1 MKILFIGADIQT
13 VETVAEYLSQ
23 RWPDAKTAHKATVE
37 ESLAIIEET
46 SPDAAFF
53 YTNFPDIEA
62 SAAAISQLRRVS
74 DIPLLVLSPQRG
86 EQEVV
91 TALHFGAD
99 DYVKLPCGTPE
110 LMARVS
116 GLLRRAGSVIRHDA
130 EKPVFKS
137 DMVMN
142 PASKEVLMGNRNVAL
157 TRSQFKLL
165 SRMMIAPIE
174 TALREEPDSG
184 ILKRDESGPLERYAE
199 HVVERNDKATQGS
212 TQAAETFD
220 RLFLDAPK

>member
-13 VETVAEYLSQ
+13 VETVAEYLAQ
-23 RWPDAKTAHKATVE
+23 RWPDAKTAHKATVT
-37 ESLAIIEET
+37 ESLQIIEET
-46 SPDAAFF
+46 SPDAALF
-53 YTNFPDIEA
+53 YANFPDIEA

-99 DYVKLPCGTPE
+99 DYVRLPCGTPE

-130 EKPVFKS
+130 EKPIFKS
-137 DMVMN
+137 SLV
-142 PASKEVLMGNRNVAL
+142 
-157 TRSQFKLL
+157 
-165 SRMMIAPIE
+165 
-174 TALREEPDSG
+174 G
-184 ILKRDESGPLERYAE
+184 ISEGKTSIDIS
-199 HVVERNDKATQGS
+199 
-212 TQAAETFD
+212 
-220 RLFLDAPK
+220 

>member
-13 VETVAEYLSQ
+13 VETVAEYLAQ
-23 RWPDAKTAHKATVE
+23 RWPDTKTAHKATVT
-37 ESLAIIEET
+37 ESLEIIEET
-46 SPDAAFF
+46 SPDAALF
-53 YTNFPDIEA
+53 YANFPDIEA

-74 DIPLLVLSPQRG
+74 DMPLLVLSPQRG

-116 GLLRRAGSVIRHDA
+116 GLLRRAGSVIRHNA
-130 EKPVFKS
+130 EKPVFQS
-137 DMVMN
+137 SFVMN

-157 TRSQFKLL
+157 TPSQFKLL
-165 SRMMIAPIE
+165 NRMMIMAIE
-174 TALREEPDSG
+174 TALHDG
-184 ILKRDESGPLERYAE
+184 
-199 HVVERNDKATQGS
+199 
-212 TQAAETFD
+212 
-220 RLFLDAPK
+220 